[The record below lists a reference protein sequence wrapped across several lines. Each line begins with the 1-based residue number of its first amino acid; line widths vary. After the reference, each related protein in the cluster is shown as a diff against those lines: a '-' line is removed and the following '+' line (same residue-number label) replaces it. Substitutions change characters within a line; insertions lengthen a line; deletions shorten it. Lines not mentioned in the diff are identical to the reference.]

1 MYINI
6 ETKEVI
12 SREQLQTLFPETS
25 FPPEGGIENS
35 AIAWTGYAVL
45 ENDPYPILSVL
56 ESFSAGGIREEEDG
70 RFFQTWIIVPPTEA
84 QWVNYNT
91 NKLNG
96 FLRQANAQITAIQ
109 GRIDMIN
116 DAIDIGEDEPG
127 WAEELPSRKAQLVL
141 WKKYRID
148 LNKVSLQIGWA
159 SNVIWPIIPQ
169 TYTDEMS
176 SATNAVVNLS

>member
-6 ETKEVI
+6 QTKEVI
-12 SREQLQTLFPETS
+12 SREQLQIMFQSTS

-35 AIAWTGYAVL
+35 AIAWTGYAVV
-45 ENDPYPILSVL
+45 ENDPYPTLNLL
-56 ESFSAGGIREEEDG
+56 ESIAPGAIREEDG
-70 RFFQTWIIVPPTEA
+70 QFFQTWIIVAPTEA
-84 QWVNYNT
+84 QWAEYNT
-91 NKLNG
+91 AKLNS

-116 DAIDIGEDEPG
+116 DAIDIGEDEAG
-127 WAEELPSRKAQLVL
+127 WVGELPSRKSQITL

-148 LNKVSLQIGWA
+148 LNKIILQVGWA
-159 SNVIWPIIPQ
+159 ANVIWPTTPT

-176 SATNAVVNLS
+176 SVTQTASLS